1 MRSTFDL
8 EKRVQREYQAHTD
21 RDVSAENIRIKERF
35 SHIENYPSRRR
46 LMAIINKYASE
57 ITDNIILDYGCGP
70 GSNSLKYLQYGAR
83 KVYGIDI
90 SPVYIS
96 NAIELMHQT
105 GIDKDLFDFRVMD
118 AHSLEFKENTFNL
131 VFGNG
136 ILHHLNPDIA
146 LKEIHRVL
154 KPNGRVLFFEPLADN
169 PLLKLFRKLTPSART
184 EDETPFTGKKI
195 RDLLDQYKW
204 KAELFYCGL
213 FEAPV
218 AMVTSILMPKK
229 SDNLLL
235 RIADIMERWTH
246 EKQILL
252 SWNQYILFHMIKI
265 P

>member
-1 MRSTFDL
+1 MRSTSDL
-8 EKRVQREYQAHTD
+8 EKRVEREYQAHTD
-21 RDVSAENIRIKERF
+21 RDVLAESIRIKERF
-35 SHIENYPSRRR
+35 SHIGDYPSRRR
-46 LMAIINKYASE
+46 LVAIVNKFASE
-57 ITDNIILDYGCGP
+57 TPNSIILDYGCGR
-70 GSNSLKYLQYGAR
+70 GSNSLEYLHYGAR

-96 NAIELMHQT
+96 KAIELMREN
-105 GIDKDLFDFRVMD
+105 GFDENIFDFRVMD
-118 AHSLEFKENTFNL
+118 AHVLEFEENTFDL
-131 VFGNG
+131 VLGNG

-146 LKEIHRVL
+146 LNEIYRVL
-154 KPNGRVLFFEPLADN
+154 KPNGRVLFLEPLADN

-195 RDLLDQYKW
+195 RHLIDRYKW

-218 AMVTSILMPKK
+218 AMITSILMPKK
-229 SDNLLL
+229 SDNFLL
-235 RIADIMERWTH
+235 RMADILERWTH

-252 SWNQYILFHMIKI
+252 SWNQYVLFHMVKV